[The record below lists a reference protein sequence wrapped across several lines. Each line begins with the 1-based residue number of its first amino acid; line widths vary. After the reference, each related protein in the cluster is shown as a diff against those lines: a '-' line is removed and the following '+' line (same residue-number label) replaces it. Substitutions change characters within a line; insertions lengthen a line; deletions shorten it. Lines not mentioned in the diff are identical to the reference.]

1 VPIVNDPVY
10 GPKPAISLA
19 GGSPTSLAQGSSPF
33 LPGGRSITLTGD
45 GWRTIS
51 FDRLYRTQPL
61 VGTAAKRLTEAVA
74 RAPLHLN
81 RYLDDAGDARERSRD
96 HPAAQLLDRPRPGR
110 TGFHLRWDIALSL
123 YVHGHYIGWKRR
135 PGRGAPP
142 SELWTLDW
150 RYVVPHRIGT
160 AGPIVRWE
168 WLGDGVPGLERGQK
182 IDPVDVL
189 SIGFGA
195 PSGSEVGISPLEQ
208 LGVTLRLD
216 DAVRRHSE
224 ASFANGTRFGALV
237 RLHKDVSA
245 DKAIR
250 DGLRDELIDAHG
262 GVDQAFRPAILG
274 GGVEGIET
282 IAQSAVEAELISQRK
297 VNRDEVA
304 AVYGGAIGPLLGA
317 IEAANYA
324 SIREFHRILYVTV
337 LPGPLDLIAAG
348 VQASIIDGEPAWSGD
363 GLFSEFNLDGVLR
376 GDTKERWD
384 TYAIALGCGGLT
396 LNDVRRK
403 ENLTPYDD
411 PRADEPLIA
420 ANNVRPLSAVGTGPT
435 GNGTAGRRSTDG
447 STDESATSAVLEL
460 VASHS
465 TRAIER
471 AARGVGAGRGALE
484 ALDTERVARELAED
498 LEAAGHNGT
507 SLPLAQALAAELEH
521 LLEGASSVDDVRAA
535 AAAHPLTSETT
546 A

>member
-19 GGSPTSLAQGSSPF
+19 GGSPTSLAQGSQPF

-51 FDRLYRTQPL
+51 YERVYRTQPL

-81 RYLDDAGDARERSRD
+81 RFLDGDARQRERD
-96 HPAAQLLDRPRPGR
+96 HPAARLLTRPRPGR
-110 TGFHLRWDIALSL
+110 GGFHLRWEIALSL

-142 SELWTLDW
+142 SEVWTLDW
-150 RYVVPHRIGT
+150 RFIVPHRIGT
-160 AGPIVRWE
+160 AGPIIAWE
-168 WLGDGVPGLERGQK
+168 WLGDGIPGLERGTK
-182 IDPVDVL
+182 IDPADVI

-195 PSGSEVGISPLEQ
+195 PSGSEVGVSPLEQ

-216 DAVRRHSE
+216 DAVRRHAE

-237 RLHKDVSA
+237 RLHKDIDA
-245 DKAIR
+245 DKVMR
-250 DGLRDELIDAHG
+250 DGLRQELIDAHG

-274 GGVEGIET
+274 GGVEDIET
-282 IAQSAVEAELISQRK
+282 LSQSAVEAELINQRK

-317 IEAANYA
+317 LEAANYA
-324 SIREFHRILYVTV
+324 SIKEFHRILYVTV

-348 VQASIIDGEPAWSGD
+348 VQANLIDGEPAWSGE
-363 GLFSEFNLDGVLR
+363 GLFAEFNLDNVLR

-384 TYAIALGCGGLT
+384 TYAVALGCGGLT

-403 ENLTPYDD
+403 ENLAPYDD

-435 GNGTAGRRSTDG
+435 GNGTPGRRSTDSVG
-447 STDESATSAVLEL
+447 AILEL
-460 VASHS
+460 VENHS
-465 TRAIER
+465 RRALER

-484 ALDTERVARELAED
+484 ALDGERVARELAED
-498 LEAAGHNGT
+498 LEAAGRNGT
-507 SLPLAQALAAELEH
+507 SLPLAQAIASELEH
-521 LLEGASSVDDVRAA
+521 LLADAASVDDVRAIA
-535 AAAHPLTSETT
+535 AEHLPTSETT
-546 A
+546 P